1 MRMEE
6 RRLMDLC
13 DGLQHIGIPSSD
25 VAASCRFYEGLGFER
40 AFQTV
45 IRGNQDV
52 VFCKSGNLVLEIYGD
67 EESRAA
73 AAAGAESISAV
84 SGAAASGS
92 AASDLAANLK
102 RAPGPVDHI
111 AVDCLDVE
119 AAFAL
124 AREKGYEIVSDGIE
138 ELPFWE
144 RGVRFFMIAGPDGE
158 RIEFDQKL

>member
-1 MRMEE
+1 MSMEE

-45 IRGNQDV
+45 IRGSQDV
-52 VFCKSGNLVLEIYGD
+52 VFYKSGNLVLEIYGA
-67 EESRAA
+67 EES
-73 AAAGAESISAV
+73 
-84 SGAAASGS
+84 
-92 AASDLAANLK
+92 DTAANVK

-124 AREKGYEIVSDGIE
+124 AQERGYDIVSDGIE

-144 RGVRFFMIAGPDGE
+144 HGVRFFMIAGPDGE
-158 RIEFDQKL
+158 RLEFDQRL